1 MVRSRNMNYRIVY
14 IDAFTSK
21 PFHGNPCA
29 VVPQADGLSEQQMQ
43 LIAREANQPE
53 TAFVMTSD
61 TADFRVC
68 YFTPQHRVPFAGHP
82 TIATGYLLADDG
94 RIKPG
99 DPAVVRFEFDIGP
112 LPVEVYFSKSGKPE
126 RVVMTQPEPVFGQEV
141 DIEEAG
147 SCFDLEPKELMQGLP
162 AQVISTGVPFLV
174 VPVRDLAALKKVEM
188 NRPRLRQ
195 LLESCGAAA
204 AFLFCLEGFD
214 KEADTHAR
222 FFNPD
227 GTMEDPFTG
236 SASGCM
242 GAYVVG
248 RGLKPGPA
256 LKIEQGHIMGRP
268 GEGVLETISEY
279 GKITGIRLGGSAVK
293 TLDGTITIDMEAI

>member
-1 MVRSRNMNYRIVY
+1 MNYRIVY

-29 VVPQADGLSEQQMQ
+29 VVPRADGLSEQQMQ
-43 LIAREANQPE
+43 LIARETNQPE
-53 TAFVMTSD
+53 TAFVMNSN

-112 LPVEVYFSKSGKPE
+112 LPVEVRFSGSGKPE
-126 RVVMTQPEPVFGQEV
+126 RVVMTQPEPVYGQEV

-147 SCFDLEPKELMQGLP
+147 TCFDLEPKALMQGLP
-162 AQVISTGVPFLV
+162 AQVISTGVPFLI
-174 VPVRDLAALKKVEM
+174 VPVRDLGVLKRVEM
-188 NRPRLRQ
+188 NRPRLRE
-195 LLESCGAAA
+195 LLKSCGAAA

-214 KEADTHAR
+214 EEADTHAR

-236 SASGCM
+236 SATGGM
-242 GAYVVG
+242 GAYLWHY
-248 RGLKPGPA
+248 GLIDRPTFIA
-256 LKIEQGHIMGRP
+256 EQGHWLKRP
-268 GEGVLETISEY
+268 GQAFVEVIGPADDIETV
-279 GKITGIRLGGSAVK
+279 KVGGSAV
-293 TLDGTITIDMEAI
+293 TVLRGEFVLT